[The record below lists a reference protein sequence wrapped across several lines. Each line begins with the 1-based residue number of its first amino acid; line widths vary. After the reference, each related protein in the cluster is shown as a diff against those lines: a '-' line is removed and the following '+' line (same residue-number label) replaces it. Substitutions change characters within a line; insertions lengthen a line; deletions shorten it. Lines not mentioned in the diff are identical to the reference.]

1 MKRLRGSAALEARL
15 LAIPNEVLA
24 ELRPALLKGAH
35 DIADAMELLVPEDD
49 GDLLGSIAVTGPND
63 TSPPY
68 AAGGGSVTMKP
79 NQAAVTVGNTDV
91 RQPPISAFPIAPTK
105 PPQLPPS
112 EVCQRGPTPIQ
123 QQTSRSG
130 PHRKTFRKPVI
141 RCARKLNW
149 AT

>member
-1 MKRLRGSAALEARL
+1 LEARL

-35 DIADAMELLVPEDD
+35 DIAEAMELLVPQDD

-63 TSPPY
+63 TTPPY

-91 RQPPISAFPIAPTK
+91 RHGHLQEFGTVNHEAQPFMRPAFRLKRAKVMRRIATA
-105 PPQLPPS
+105 
-112 EVCQRGPTPIQ
+112 V
-123 QQTSRSG
+123 
-130 PHRKTFRKPVI
+130 RKAIKK
-141 RCARKLNW
+141 AGS
-149 AT
+149 

>member
-1 MKRLRGSAALEARL
+1 MQRLKGSAALEARL

-35 DIADAMELLVPEDD
+35 DIADAMELLVPEDE

-63 TSPPY
+63 TTPPY

-91 RQPPISAFPIAPTK
+91 RHGHLQEFGTVNHEAQPFMRPAFRLKRAKVMRRIATA
-105 PPQLPPS
+105 
-112 EVCQRGPTPIQ
+112 V
-123 QQTSRSG
+123 
-130 PHRKTFRKPVI
+130 RKAIKK
-141 RCARKLNW
+141 AGS
-149 AT
+149 

>member
-35 DIADAMELLVPEDD
+35 DIAEAMELLVPQDD

-63 TSPPY
+63 TTPPY

-91 RQPPISAFPIAPTK
+91 RHGHLQEFGTVNHEAQPFMRPAFRLKRAKVMRRIATA
-105 PPQLPPS
+105 
-112 EVCQRGPTPIQ
+112 V
-123 QQTSRSG
+123 
-130 PHRKTFRKPVI
+130 RKAIKK
-141 RCARKLNW
+141 AGS
-149 AT
+149 

>member
-91 RQPPISAFPIAPTK
+91 RHGHLQEFGTVNHEAQPFMRPAFRLKRAKVMRRIATA
-105 PPQLPPS
+105 
-112 EVCQRGPTPIQ
+112 V
-123 QQTSRSG
+123 
-130 PHRKTFRKPVI
+130 RKAIKK
-141 RCARKLNW
+141 AGS
-149 AT
+149 

>member
-63 TSPPY
+63 TTPPY

-91 RQPPISAFPIAPTK
+91 RHGHLQEFGTVNHEAQPFMRPAFRLKRAKVMRRIATA
-105 PPQLPPS
+105 
-112 EVCQRGPTPIQ
+112 V
-123 QQTSRSG
+123 
-130 PHRKTFRKPVI
+130 RKAIKK
-141 RCARKLNW
+141 AGS
-149 AT
+149 